1 MPDDRNG
8 AVNSFDVAVVGG
20 GMVGSAIAYGLA
32 RRQRSVAVLDEGDV
46 AFRAA
51 RGNFGLVWVQGKGA
65 QMPAYAALTRRSS
78 DAWPAFADE
87 LSKTTGVDLEYRRPG
102 GVDICFDDESLAARE
117 AMLSRMDRETDGG
130 FPFEILEHGPL
141 ADLLPGI
148 GPKVAGGSYCPLDG
162 DANPLHLLRALQAGF
177 IGLGG
182 DYRAEHRVRSIAP
195 NNGGFTVNC
204 DGRTITAGKVVLA
217 AGLGNATL
225 APSLGLRAPVAPQ
238 RGQILV
244 SERLAPV
251 LPLPTGIVRQTG
263 AGAMQFGD
271 SVEDVGFDEGTTSTV
286 MGIIAHRAVTAFP
299 YLRDVRVV
307 RAWGALRVM
316 TPDGFPVY
324 EQSAAHP
331 GAYLA
336 CCHSGVTLAAGH
348 GGEIADWIAGDNP
361 PANLDA
367 LSPDRFD
374 VQAA

>member
-1 MPDDRNG
+1 M
-8 AVNSFDVAVVGG
+8 NSFDVAVIGG

-32 RRQRSVAVLDEGDV
+32 RRRLSVVVLDEGDV

-65 QMPAYAALTRRSS
+65 DMPAYAALTRRSS

-87 LSKTTGVDLEYRRPG
+87 LGEATGVDLEHRRPG
-102 GVDICFDDESLAARE
+102 GVDICFDDESVATRQ
-117 AMLSRMDRETDGG
+117 AMLSRVDRETDGG
-130 FPFEILEHGPL
+130 FPFEILDHGAL
-141 ADLLPGI
+141 ADLLPGL

-162 DANPLHLLRALQAGF
+162 DANPLYLLRALHAGL

-182 DYRAEHRVRSIAP
+182 DYRAEQRVRSIAA
-195 NNGGFTVNC
+195 NNGGFTVNGN
-204 DGRTITAGKVVLA
+204 GRAVTAEKVVLA

-225 APSLGLRAPVAPQ
+225 APSLGLRAPVAPE

-251 LPLPTGIVRQTG
+251 LPLPTSIVRQTG
-263 AGAMQFGD
+263 AGSMQFGD
-271 SVEDVGFDEGTTSTV
+271 SVEEVGFDDGTTNAV
-286 MGIIAHRAVTAFP
+286 MGAIAHRAVTAFP

-316 TPDGFPVY
+316 TPDGYPVY
-324 EQSAAHP
+324 EQSATHP
-331 GAYLA
+331 GAFVA

-348 GGEIADWIAGDNP
+348 GGKIADWVAGDSP
-361 PANLDA
+361 PANLNA

-374 VQAA
+374 V

>member
-1 MPDDRNG
+1 M
-8 AVNSFDVAVVGG
+8 NSFDVAVVGG

-32 RRQRSVAVLDEGDV
+32 RRRLSVVMLDEGDV

-65 QMPAYAALTRRSS
+65 NMPAYAALTRRSS

-87 LSKTTGVDLEYRRPG
+87 LAKATGVELEHRRAG
-102 GVDICFDDESLAARE
+102 GVDICFDDESLTARQ

-130 FPFEILEHGPL
+130 FPFEILDHAAL
-141 ADLLPGI
+141 ANLLPGL
-148 GPKVAGGSYCPLDG
+148 GPKVAGGSYCPIDG
-162 DANPLHLLRALQAGF
+162 DANPLHLLRALHAGF

-182 DYRAEHRVRSIAP
+182 DYRAEHRVRAITPEA
-195 NNGGFTVNC
+195 GGFTVNG
-204 DGRTITAGKVVLA
+204 DGRAVTAGKVVLA
-217 AGLGNATL
+217 AGLGNADL
-225 APSLGLRAPVAPQ
+225 APGLGLRAPVAPQ

-263 AGAMQFGD
+263 AGSMQFGD
-271 SVEDVGFDEGTTSTV
+271 SVEEVGFDDGTTSAV
-286 MGIIAHRAVTAFP
+286 MGVIAHRAVTAFP

-316 TPDGFPVY
+316 TPDGHPVY
-324 EQSAAHP
+324 QQSATHP
-331 GAYLA
+331 GAYVA

-348 GGEIADWIAGDNP
+348 ATEIADWIAGDSP
-361 PANLDA
+361 PANFDA

-374 VQAA
+374 V